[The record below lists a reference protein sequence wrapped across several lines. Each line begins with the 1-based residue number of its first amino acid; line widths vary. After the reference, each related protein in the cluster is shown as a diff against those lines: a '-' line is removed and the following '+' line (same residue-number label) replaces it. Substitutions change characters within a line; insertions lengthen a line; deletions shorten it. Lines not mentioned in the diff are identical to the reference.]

1 MSAIRITRKPELVAL
16 RKDGTAVQSGETVT
30 SFRGQE
36 WTFVCPTR
44 AQSFSEGK
52 SGKVVVRDEFDRQRE
67 FYETVFDL
75 TVIEKKEEGK

>member
-1 MSAIRITRKPELVAL
+1 MSHINITRKPELLAV
-16 RKDGTAVQSGETVT
+16 RKDGTAVQAGETVT

-36 WTFVCPTR
+36 WTFVLASR
-44 AQSFSEGK
+44 AQSITDGK